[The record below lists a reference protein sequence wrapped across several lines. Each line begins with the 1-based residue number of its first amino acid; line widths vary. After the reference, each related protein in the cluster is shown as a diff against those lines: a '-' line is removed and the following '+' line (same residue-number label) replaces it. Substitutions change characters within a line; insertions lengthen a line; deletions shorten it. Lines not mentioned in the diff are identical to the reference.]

1 MPDVIA
7 QGSDA
12 SQRWRRTLEEGHV
25 YIIGRAAGTWAV
37 AWDPHISRRHAQLS
51 WRDGLLH
58 VELMPETRNP
68 IFVRGRQRDQFTL
81 HVGEH
86 FVIGSTT
93 FTLSDARV
101 EISVAAPAPLNE
113 QTFSAAYLQQSR
125 FRHADQRIEVLSR
138 LPEIITGAIND
149 MELFVRLVN
158 VLLAG
163 IPGATAVAIVAL
175 ETVETGAAIR
185 VLHWDRR
192 LVTDDDFSPSERLIR
207 QALQRHESVVHSW
220 QGSAPNNEGSTYTQS
235 AGVDWA
241 YCTPVPGEACRG
253 WGLYVTGKRAPAH
266 RGGGDS
272 DPHDLRDDL
281 KFTELAATT
290 LSSLRETR
298 VLERRQTGL
307 RQFFSPIV
315 LEALAGHDPDVA
327 LAPQE
332 CAVTVM
338 FCDLRGFSRRAE
350 QEADNLFGLLRRV
363 SRALGVVTHHILL
376 EGGVVGDFHGDAA
389 MGFWGWPIAQEDA
402 VQRASRAA
410 LGIRRDFAQAVAQ
423 EDPELADFRVGIGI
437 ATGRAVAGKIGTVD
451 QVKVTV
457 FGPVVNLAS
466 RLETMT
472 KLLQASILVD
482 EATAELVER
491 DLPRQQARV
500 RRVAKVKPYGLAA
513 PLVVAELL
521 PPASD
526 ECPLDDEHLATY
538 EQALSAF
545 QAKEWGRAFQ
555 LLHRVPADDL
565 VKDFLTVYIAR
576 HNRTPPDGWD
586 GVIPLEG
593 K

>member
-1 MPDVIA
+1 MPDLIA
-7 QGSDA
+7 QGSDP
-12 SQRWRRTLEEGHV
+12 SHRWRRTVEEGHAHIV
-25 YIIGRAAGTWAV
+25 GRAAGTWSV
-37 AWDPHISRRHAQLS
+37 PWDQHVSRRHAQLV
-51 WRDGLLH
+51 WRDGALH
-58 VELMPETRNP
+58 VELMSEARNP
-68 IFVRGRQRDQFTL
+68 IYVRGIQRDRFALQI
-81 HVGEH
+81 GEH
-86 FVIGSTT
+86 FVIGLTT

-101 EISVAAPAPLNE
+101 EVSVAAPAPLKE
-113 QTFSAAYLQQSR
+113 QTFSAEYLHRSR

-138 LPEIITGAIND
+138 LPEIITGTLND

-175 ETVETGAAIR
+175 DADAPGAPIR

-192 LVTDDDFSPSERLIR
+192 VVTDGGFSPSERLIR
-207 QALQRHESVVHSW
+207 QAVQSRQSVVHSW
-220 QGSAPNNEGSTYTQS
+220 QGLAPNEGSTYTQS

-241 YCTPVPGEACRG
+241 YCTPVPGESCRG
-253 WGLYVTGKRAPAH
+253 WGLYVSGKRAPAH
-266 RGGGDS
+266 RGSDSS
-272 DPHDLRDDL
+272 DPQDLRDDL

-290 LSSLRETR
+290 LSSMREAR
-298 VLERRQTGL
+298 LLERRQASL

-332 CAVTVM
+332 CDVTVM

-350 QEADNLFGLLRRV
+350 QEADDLLGLLKRV
-363 SRALGVVTHHILL
+363 SRALGIVTHHIL
-376 EGGVVGDFHGDAA
+376 EQGGVVGDFHGDAA
-389 MGFWGWPIAQEDA
+389 MGFWGWPIAQGDA
-402 VQRASRAA
+402 VERACRAA
-410 LGIRRDFAQAVAQ
+410 LGIRRDFASIDR

-437 ATGRAVAGKIGTVD
+437 ATGRAVSGKIGTID

-472 KLLQASILVD
+472 RALQAAILMD
-482 EATAELVER
+482 ERTASAARGMLASS
-491 DLPRQQARV
+491 QARV
-500 RRVAKVKPYGLAA
+500 RRVAKVKPFGLNS
-513 PLVVAELL
+513 PLVVSELR
-521 PPASD
+521 PSAD
-526 ECPLDDEHLATY
+526 EDSILTDEHLATY
-538 EQALSAF
+538 EQALDAFLAKDWSA
-545 QAKEWGRAFQ
+545 AFQ

-576 HNRTPPDGWD
+576 HNRSAPESWD
-586 GVIPLEG
+586 GVIALDS